1 MKIVIAGGGLTGW
14 ISAFVLSKKYPDK
27 QFVVI
32 DSSKDPT
39 IGVGEGTTGYFASK
53 FLRGEDFTVRE
64 FFEKT
69 KATPKLGIE
78 FNDWGRKGDSFLSP
92 IDGSATKQCNIDFS
106 AYFDYTQPGQLGE
119 SSLLGILRKHNR
131 LPFKR
136 GSADNVNG
144 IENDFIWKDTAV
156 HLDNECTI
164 KFFKEKTINRENVK
178 CIDDSIVSVVKN
190 KKGIQKVVCEN
201 ISVYGD
207 LFLDCTGFKRLLSKN
222 VKWISYSKYL
232 PTNSVITFQTT
243 ENHGGSQERIEIGI
257 DGEKV
262 VKGYLTQ
269 VDLVTKANAMNDG
282 WSWLIP
288 TQERY
293 GGGYVYCDYFT
304 NEDKATKELLEKYPG
319 AEIGKSFKF
328 DSGKQKTSWNDNVI
342 SMGLAYQFLEPLQA
356 TSIHFTLVQLDLI
369 ERYCIKGT
377 KEFTLDS
384 NSRIKYNEHVDRVI
398 ENFKDMINMHYSG
411 KRNDTKFWKYISKQY
426 HLTDFTKHIIKT
438 LRTRG
443 LFYWD
448 FTNEYGTTGQE
459 LWMYPLLGL
468 NHLTKD
474 ECFGLLINSKLMQYA
489 SEEYY
494 RLSTEASTLHNE
506 YFYKEEFFVILDKYK
521 NTST

>member
-14 ISAFVLSKKYPDK
+14 MSAFVLSKRYPDK

-32 DSSKDPT
+32 DSSKNPT
-39 IGVGEGTTGYFASK
+39 IGVGEGTTGYFAKK

-78 FNDWGRKGDSFLSP
+78 FNDWDKKGDSFLSP
-92 IDGSATKQCNIDFS
+92 IDGSITRDSNIDCS
-106 AYFDYTQPGQLGE
+106 VYFDYTQPGQLGK
-119 SSLLGILRKHNR
+119 SSFLGSLRNKNR
-131 LPFKR
+131 LPFVR
-136 GSADNVNG
+136 GSQDVTNG
-144 IENDFIWKDTAV
+144 IEKDFVWDDLAV
-156 HLDNECTI
+156 HLDNESTI
-164 KFFKEKTINRENVK
+164 KFFKEKTISRENVE
-178 CIDDSIVSVVKN
+178 CIDDSIVSVVKS
-190 KKGIQKVVCEN
+190 KKGVEKVVCEN
-201 ISVYGD
+201 ISIHGD

-222 VKWISYSKYL
+222 VKWISYNKYL

-243 ENHGGSQERIEIGI
+243 ENHDGLETTIHRSI
-257 DGEKV
+257 DGKESI
-262 VKGYLTQ
+262 KGSLSQ
-269 VDLVTKANAMNDG
+269 VDMVTKANAMNDG

-304 NEDKATKELLEKYPG
+304 NEDKATEELLKKYPG

-328 DSGKQKTSWNDNVI
+328 DSGKQKTCWNDNVI

-369 ERYCIKGT
+369 ERYCIKTT
-377 KEFTLDS
+377 KEFSLDS

-398 ENFKDMINMHYSG
+398 ENFKDMVNMHYSG

-459 LWMYPLLGL
+459 LWIYPLLGL
-468 NHLTKD
+468 NHLTSD
-474 ECFGLLINSKLMQYA
+474 QCFAMLSNAKLLGYVSERYA
-489 SEEYY
+489 
-494 RLSTEASTLHNE
+494 RLTDDQATLHSR
-506 YFYKEEFFVILDKYK
+506 YFYKDEFFVILDKYK
-521 NTST
+521 NT